1 MNRIAIMNFISPTRR
16 DFIRAMSAAVVSLTA
31 QGCSSVVGS
40 LDGIKRRKRP
50 NILLAISDD
59 QSWPHASTYGS
70 RIVKTPVFDRIAQ
83 EGILFIHGYCPAPQC
98 SPSRAALLT
107 GRNIWQLEEAGV
119 HCGYFPT
126 KFKVYPDYLEDA
138 GYHAGYTGKGWSP
151 GNWKDAGRK
160 RNPAGPS
167 YNKRKIK
174 PPAKYISN
182 TDYAGNFE
190 DFLEKRP
197 EGKPFCF
204 WYGGREPHRA
214 YEEGAGLRSGKKS
227 DHEETPAFL
236 PDNDV
241 VRNDMLDYAFE
252 IEWFDMHLGRMVQ
265 MLEERGELDNTLIIV
280 TGDNG
285 MPFPRAKAN
294 LYDKGTHVPLAI
306 RWGEVVKSG
315 RIVKDFVSFIDFA
328 PTFLA
333 VAGLNP
339 PPEMTGRNLVNILT
353 SKKSGWVDPK
363 RDYVLTGMERHNHAR
378 PDNVGYPCRAIRV
391 REYLY
396 IRNFKPDRW
405 PVGDPPDHFGQTKHE
420 NPTKTFLIEHKN
432 DQDIRKLFNLSYARR
447 GDEELYA
454 LENDPD
460 CMFNLAAAPEFSVVK
475 KELRVELER
484 VLIEQKDP
492 RVLGYGDIFESYPYF
507 GFMQEKIP
515 GFKERGRYNLKYLQQ
530 AQSALKKSKR

>member
-1 MNRIAIMNFISPTRR
+1 MNSINPTRR
-16 DFIRAMSAAVVSLTA
+16 DFIMAASAAVVSLA
-31 QGCSSVVGS
+31 VQGCSNAVES
-40 LDGIKRRKRP
+40 LYGIKRRKHP

-59 QSWPHASTYGS
+59 QSWPHTSAYGS

-83 EGILFIHGYCPAPQC
+83 EGILFTHGYCPAPQC

-119 HCGYFPT
+119 HCGYFPI

-151 GNWKDAGRK
+151 GNWKDTGRK

-182 TDYAGNFE
+182 IDYAGNFE
-190 DFLEKRP
+190 DFLENRP

-214 YEEGAGLRSGKKS
+214 YEEGAGLRSGKKPA
-227 DHEETPAFL
+227 HGETPVFL

-241 VRNDMLDYAFE
+241 VRSDILDYTFE

-315 RIVKDFVSFIDFA
+315 RTVKDFVSFIDFA

-333 VAGLNP
+333 AAGLNP
-339 PPEMTGRNLVNILT
+339 PPEMTGRNLMNILT

-363 RDYVLTGMERHNHAR
+363 RDYVLTGLERHNHAR

-405 PVGDPPDHFGQTKHE
+405 PVGDPPDYFGQTKHE
-420 NPTKTFLIEHKN
+420 NPTKTFLMEHEH
-432 DQDIRKLFNLSYARR
+432 DQDIRELFNLSYAKR

-454 LENDPD
+454 LEKDPD

-507 GFMQEKIP
+507 GLMQEKIP
-515 GFKERGRYNLKYLQQ
+515 GFKEGGQYNLKYLQK
-530 AQSALKKSKR
+530 AQSALKKIKAIND